1 MKQLLVPILLVVN
14 LGVSGAVL
22 ALALTGQI
30 VAPAPPGEGEMVE
43 ETPKQAFYYE
53 LKPELT
59 VNFSGSG
66 RPRYM
71 QLALTAVTYDEAA
84 LPELE
89 RHKPAIHNAL
99 LLLFSGVEPE
109 PLTTREGK
117 EKLLAAGLETM
128 RTIMKE
134 RYGKETVE
142 DLYFT
147 RFVMQ

>member
-14 LGVSGAVL
+14 VAVSGAVL
-22 ALALTGQI
+22 ALAVTGQI
-30 VAPAPPGEGEMVE
+30 VAPAPPGEGEVVD
-43 ETPKQAFYYE
+43 ETPKQTFYHE

-59 VNFSGSG
+59 VNFPGTG

-71 QLALTAVTYDEAA
+71 QIALTAVTYDEAA

-89 RHKPAIHNAL
+89 RHTPAIHNSL
-99 LLLFSGVEPE
+99 LLLFSGVKPQ
-109 PLTTREGK
+109 PLATREGK
-117 EKLLAAGLETM
+117 EELLAKGLETV
-128 RTIMKE
+128 RAIMKE
-134 RYGKETVE
+134 RYGQETVE